1 MNSLHN
7 SILNKMRSNKTT
19 SRLPKKTINTSN
31 DVQVPLCGST
41 SFLVV
46 LPARGGILLWTSSKS
61 EVNLLYTYRDCIWNN
76 VRNTT
81 GKRQPWD
88 LIFQYGVTIN
98 YEVLWMLT
106 NQPHKSFKMA
116 AAIQP
121 SLKNSRNALFALH
134 VWLSVYVWTSIGI
147 FNK

>member
-1 MNSLHN
+1 MMFRSHCVEAHLSLPYY
-7 SILNKMRSNKTT
+7 R
-19 SRLPKKTINTSN
+19 
-31 DVQVPLCGST
+31 
-41 SFLVV
+41 LVV
-46 LPARGGILLWTSSKS
+46 EYYYELLRSQKKS
-61 EVNLLYTYRDCIWNN
+61 NIKFIQVNLLYTYRDCIWNN

-98 YEVLWMLT
+98 YEFLWMLT

>member
-1 MNSLHN
+1 MMFRSHCVEAHLSLPYYR
-7 SILNKMRSNKTT
+7 LVVEYYYELLRSQ
-19 SRLPKKTINTSN
+19 KKSN
-31 DVQVPLCGST
+31 DKFIQ
-41 SFLVV
+41 
-46 LPARGGILLWTSSKS
+46 
-61 EVNLLYTYRDCIWNN
+61 VNLLYTYRDCIWNN

-81 GKRQPWD
+81 GKRQPSD

-98 YEVLWMLT
+98 YEFLWMLT

>member
-1 MNSLHN
+1 MMFRSHCVEAHLSLPYY
-7 SILNKMRSNKTT
+7 R
-19 SRLPKKTINTSN
+19 
-31 DVQVPLCGST
+31 
-41 SFLVV
+41 LVV
-46 LPARGGILLWTSSKS
+46 AYYYELLRSQKKS
-61 EVNLLYTYRDCIWNN
+61 NIKFIQVNLLYTYRDCIWNN

-88 LIFQYGVTIN
+88 LIFQYGVTIS
-98 YEVLWMLT
+98 YEFLWMLT

>member
-1 MNSLHN
+1 MMFRSHCVEAHLSLPYY
-7 SILNKMRSNKTT
+7 R
-19 SRLPKKTINTSN
+19 
-31 DVQVPLCGST
+31 
-41 SFLVV
+41 LVV
-46 LPARGGILLWTSSKS
+46 EYYYELLRSQKKS
-61 EVNLLYTYRDCIWNN
+61 NIKFIQVNLLYTYRDCIWNN

-88 LIFQYGVTIN
+88 LIFQYGVTIS
-98 YEVLWMLT
+98 YEFLWMLT

>member
-1 MNSLHN
+1 MMFRSHCVEAHLSLPYY
-7 SILNKMRSNKTT
+7 R
-19 SRLPKKTINTSN
+19 
-31 DVQVPLCGST
+31 
-41 SFLVV
+41 LVV
-46 LPARGGILLWTSSKS
+46 KYYYELLRSQKKS
-61 EVNLLYTYRDCIWNN
+61 NIKFIQVNLLYTYRDCIWNN

-88 LIFQYGVTIN
+88 LILQYGVTIS
-98 YEVLWMLT
+98 YEFLWMLT

>member
-1 MNSLHN
+1 MFRSHCVEAHLSLPYYRLVVEYYHE
-7 SILNKMRSNKTT
+7 LLRSQ
-19 SRLPKKTINTSN
+19 KKSN
-31 DVQVPLCGST
+31 DKFIQ
-41 SFLVV
+41 
-46 LPARGGILLWTSSKS
+46 
-61 EVNLLYTYRDCIWNN
+61 VNLLYTYRDCIWNN

-98 YEVLWMLT
+98 YEFLWMLT

-121 SLKNSRNALFALH
+121 SLKIQEMRSLLYMFDCQYMSEHQSVFLTNSKESTQGHF
-134 VWLSVYVWTSIGI
+134 S
-147 FNK
+147 